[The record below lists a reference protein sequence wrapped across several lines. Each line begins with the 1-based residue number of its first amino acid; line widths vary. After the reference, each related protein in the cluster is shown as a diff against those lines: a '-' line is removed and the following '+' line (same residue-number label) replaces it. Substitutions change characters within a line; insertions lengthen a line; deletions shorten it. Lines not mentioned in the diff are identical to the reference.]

1 MDKANPTS
9 ATATDVHESIFTSIY
24 QANHW
29 GSNVSRSGPGSESET
44 TAVIRVEVPKLL
56 RQLGA
61 SCLLDIP
68 CGDFG
73 WLRQTQLPIQRY
85 IGADIVRELIERLKG
100 ELENDAAAEALGYQ
114 CTFLH
119 CNLVTDD
126 LPKVDVV
133 LCRDCLVH
141 FSYNSIFAA
150 IKNLARSGSTY
161 LLTTTFTGRT
171 VNRESRDGG
180 WRTLNLELPPFHFPP
195 PLQLINEAC
204 AEGDGAYADK
214 SLGLWRLADLAHLS
228 FIAPP
233 PAKKP
238 GN

>member
-1 MDKANPTS
+1 MDDVPAN
-9 ATATDVHESIFTSIY
+9 VHESIFTSIY
-24 QANHW
+24 EANHW
-29 GSNVSRSGPGSESET
+29 GSTVSRSGPGSESET
-44 TAVIRVEVPKLL
+44 TAVIRMEVPKLL
-56 RQLGA
+56 RSLGA
-61 SCLLDIP
+61 ESLLDIP

-73 WLRQTQLPIQRY
+73 WLRQASLPIQNY
-85 IGADIVRELIERLKG
+85 IGGDIVRELIERLQV
-100 ELENDAAAEALGYQ
+100 ELENHALGYS

-119 CNLVTDD
+119 LNLLADD

-141 FSYNSIFAA
+141 FSYASIFAA
-150 IKNLARSGSTY
+150 IQNLVRSGSTY

-171 VNRESRDGG
+171 ANRESRDGG

-204 AEGDGAYADK
+204 PEGDGRYADK
-214 SLGLWRLADLAHLS
+214 SLGLWRLADLGKLT
-228 FIAPP
+228 FQAPP
-233 PAKKP
+233 QKP